1 MKHITTALT
10 CLTLTVFLGCG
21 AAKLPTIPV
30 TGTVLVDDKPMEGVK
45 VVFSPAAGS
54 SGQSASGQTDA
65 EGKYSLTTVDTG
77 DGALAGDYEVAILKS
92 TVEEDTLPK
101 EMDPDD
107 PAAMDAIY
115 GALDTSKEGK
125 TENMIAAKWNSP
137 GTSGLKASVKEGG
150 ENNFEFKVTSK

>member
-77 DGALAGDYEVAILKS
+77 DGALAGDYQVAILKS
-92 TVEEDTLPK
+92 LVEEDNLPK
-101 EMDPDD
+101 EVDMDDE
-107 PAAMDAIY
+107 AAMDAIY
-115 GALDTSKEGK
+115 GSLDTSKDVQ
-125 TENMIAAKWNSP
+125 TESIVAKKWTSP
-137 GTSGLKASVKEGG
+137 GTSGLEASVKEGG

>member
-1 MKHITTALT
+1 MKHITTALA
-10 CLTLTVFLGCG
+10 CLSLTVFLGCG

-65 EGKYSLTTVDTG
+65 EGKYSLTTVDPG
-77 DGALAGDYEVAILKS
+77 DGALAGEYQVAILKS
-92 TVEEDTLPK
+92 LVEEDNLPK
-101 EMDPDD
+101 EVDMDDE
-107 PAAMDAIY
+107 AAMDAIY
-115 GALDTSKEGK
+115 GALDTSKDVQ
-125 TENMIAAKWNSP
+125 TESIVATKWTSP